1 MFGTYGIQ
9 DNKDYLLLI
18 YIDKIRGFS
27 HRLRYFSEEANLF
40 FPLAL
45 KATLTNRNSLL
56 TNPIKSVDS
65 ITDSNSVPIQEE
77 LAWKIPGKVV

>member
-9 DNKDYLLLI
+9 DDKDYLLLI

-27 HRLRYFSEEANLF
+27 HRLRYFSEEASLF

-65 ITDSNSVPIQEE
+65 ITDSNFVPIQEE